1 MPAQTESQPAVEKSK
16 NKKKK
21 DKGKRPANP
30 KSSVTAKKS
39 KPKNVASSAPAG
51 LSVNRDNETPS
62 SSFPSM
68 IESLT
73 DQDIEKL
80 RDIFGQNEY
89 YYDEEENV
97 QILFGCSW
105 NEYPNLTIE

>member
-1 MPAQTESQPAVEKSK
+1 
-16 NKKKK
+16 
-21 DKGKRPANP
+21 
-30 KSSVTAKKS
+30 
-39 KPKNVASSAPAG
+39 
-51 LSVNRDNETPS
+51 
-62 SSFPSM
+62 M

-105 NEYPNLTIE
+105 NDYPNLTIE